1 MDASKTAGQTPLA
14 GNQQLSG
21 FSEDHLA
28 MSTEPTELNV
38 RRTDATDTKAVGPID
53 TDEAKSVAGRRR
65 FLRWFGVSAS
75 GVALANTIDTSK
87 EKIEAGGERVV
98 GRLERLL
105 EEVLHRLHVVV
116 RRLLDRLDAPRAVG
130 RGRTSV
136 RDQRRCRRVEP
147 ELVRSAGAGRLPGR
161 R

>member
-28 MSTEPTELNV
+28 MSTEPTELNA

-87 EKIEAGGERVV
+87 EKIEAGGERAQEEIA
-98 GRLERLL
+98 RLKKAYQELDDRSRLIL
-105 EEVLHRLHVVV
+105 KLILI
-116 RRLLDRLDAPRAVG
+116 LSGLDFITAL
-130 RGRTSV
+130 
-136 RDQRRCRRVEP
+136 
-147 ELVRSAGAGRLPGR
+147 
-161 R
+161 